1 MDIYAAIDLRGGKC
15 VNLIQGDFTRETMF
29 YEDPREAAR
38 YFLDSGTD
46 WIHLV
51 DLDAARSAVRTHGT
65 LVSEIIRLAG
75 SVPVQVGGGI
85 RSLQAVRE
93 VLDAGAARV
102 VIGTAAVRDPDLVPA
117 AVQAFPGRIAVGVDA
132 RNGQVAIEAWAEDSS
147 MTATEL
153 AAAAAEAGAAALVF
167 TDVNRDGML
176 AQPNFDGTAELVRRH
191 GQQLHVIASG
201 GVHSQDDVSQLAG
214 IGAAGVIIGRAL
226 YTGAVTLADARRA
239 ARA

>member
-1 MDIYAAIDLRGGKC
+1 MDIYAAIDIRGGKC
-15 VNLIQGDFTRETMF
+15 VNLIQGDFARETMF

-46 WIHLV
+46 WIHVV

-65 LVSEIIRLAG
+65 LVSGIIRLAG

-85 RSLQAVRE
+85 RDLQAVRE

-132 RNGQVAIEAWAEDSS
+132 RNGQVAIEAWAQDSS
-147 MTATEL
+147 MTAMKL
-153 AAAAAEAGAAALVF
+153 AAAAADAGAAALVF

-176 AQPNFDGTAELVRRH
+176 AQPNFEGTAELVRRH
-191 GQQLHVIASG
+191 GQQLEVIASG
-201 GVHSQDDVSQLAG
+201 GVHSQDDVSQLAE
-214 IGAAGVIIGRAL
+214 IGAAGAIIGRAL